1 MEYGFMMGVSPREP
15 LNRAAD
21 LCRRAEDLGYSMG
34 WIGDS
39 QLILKDA
46 SVALAAAALQTSRIQ
61 LGPGVANPVTRHHTV
76 LADWM
81 AGMNE
86 ISAGR
91 AVLGIGSGDSATTP
105 LGLPATKVDEL
116 RTIIEDIR
124 RLASGEEIQVNQK
137 PVRMLAADGPFPI
150 FVSASQPRMLRL
162 SGAVADGVIMMGG
175 ADRELTQWQI
185 DRVEEGAV
193 RAGRRLEDVF
203 VDLWFGISI
212 TDDLDRA
219 RSDVRAWVTSQSRWF
234 SRWKELPP
242 PLQQFESEFRQAFA
256 RYQFSEH
263 MSVHSE
269 HSKETSDELVDLIA
283 VCGSVERCAARIR
296 PLLDLKIDRIT
307 ITLLPGGREERLRQ
321 FAEDVVPQLSAASGA
336 TAAEQA

>member
-1 MEYGFMMGVSPREP
+1 VEYGFMMGVSPREP
-15 LNRAAD
+15 LARAAD
-21 LCRRAEDLGYSMG
+21 LCKRAEDLGYEMG

-39 QLILKDA
+39 QLILKDS
-46 SVALAAAALQTSRIQ
+46 SVALAMAAMQTSKIR
-61 LGPGVANPVTRHHTV
+61 LGPGVANPVTRHFTV

-86 ISAGR
+86 ISKGR

-105 LGLPATKVDEL
+105 LGLQASKVDEL
-116 RTIIEDIR
+116 RHIIEETR
-124 RLASGEEIQVNQK
+124 RLSVGTEIEVDGRPIK
-137 PVRMLAADGPFPI
+137 MLAANGSFPI

-162 SGAVADGVIMMGG
+162 AGAVADGVIMMGG
-175 ADRELTQWQI
+175 ADAELTQWQI
-185 DRVEEGAV
+185 DRVAEGAAT
-193 RAGRRLEDVF
+193 AGRGLEDIF
-203 VDLWFGISI
+203 IDLWFGISI

-219 RSDVRAWVTSQSRWF
+219 RNDVRAWVTSQSRWF
-234 SRWKELPP
+234 SRWKILPP
-242 PLQQFESEFRQAFA
+242 PLKAFEHEFQEAFA

-283 VCGSVERCAARIR
+283 VCGSPARCAERIK
-296 PLLDLKIDRIT
+296 PLLNLKVDRIT

-321 FAEDVVPQLSAASGA
+321 FAEEVVPHLSGA
-336 TAAEQA
+336 GVESSH